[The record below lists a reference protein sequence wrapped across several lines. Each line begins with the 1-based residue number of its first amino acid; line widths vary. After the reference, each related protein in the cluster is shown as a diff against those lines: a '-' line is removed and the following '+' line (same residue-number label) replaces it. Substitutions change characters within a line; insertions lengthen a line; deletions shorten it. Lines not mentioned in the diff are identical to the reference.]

1 MADVGKIVF
10 VDETEVPRLGYHRS
24 TTDVRIFHRQ
34 SENGSLS
41 FNIYSNGERIDNPK
55 NKIKAS
61 QNLGFNR
68 DQCIALRDYLNNIL
82 KD

>member
-1 MADVGKIVF
+1 MADVGKISF

-82 KD
+82 ND

>member
-1 MADVGKIVF
+1 MADVGKISF

>member
-1 MADVGKIVF
+1 MADVGKISF
-10 VDETEVPRLGYHRS
+10 VDEIEVPRLGHHRS
-24 TTDVRIFHRQ
+24 TTDVRIFHRE